1 MDNKLEYKNELEE
14 MILSVMLNDTNSLD
28 LLAGKLNS
36 KDFSVNNWS
45 LFCKILESKGTSEM
59 LMLELS
65 KVFGYKNIHALKFKL
80 AQPSLEYLLINKVIE
95 RLKDV
100 SLSLQVS
107 TYLEKR
113 LKDVQ
118 SDYNG
123 LDTLENLADEIQ
135 DLINTT
141 ENFKLDKS
149 FTQKIPEILESY
161 ENKILSKGDEGI
173 NIKSIPSFNSATN
186 GLLPSNLITIGGFT
200 GQGKTF
206 LALNLILDLTKQ
218 GIPTGF
224 ISLEQS
230 EAEITDRLIGVLT
243 GISSYKLR
251 NPKKLNKEE
260 LEKISFPN
268 LSKNNLPIYVNDRP
282 LTETEIKS
290 KIKYWRNRFNVKV
303 VCVDYLGLIQSRT
316 KFTSREREMTY
327 YSEFLKLTAKELD
340 VIIVIL
346 TQLNRQGKEKPT
358 IDNLAESIG
367 LARDSDFLFTIYK
380 PLDAGVKSD
389 ENNKIKFDES
399 YFILRC
405 EKNRHN
411 KVKKQ
416 ILLKMKDSGQFI
428 EMGTEYVE
436 NNYQISTTKQKE

>member
-1 MDNKLEYKNELEE
+1 MDNKLEYRNELEE
-14 MILSVMLNDTNSLD
+14 MILSVMLNDSSSLD

-45 LFCKILESKGTSEM
+45 LFCKILESKETPEI

-65 KVFGYKNIHALKFKL
+65 KEFGYKSIHALKYKL
-80 AQPSLEYLLINKVIE
+80 AQPSLEYLLMNNIVE

-107 TYLEKR
+107 TFLEKR
-113 LKDVQ
+113 LKDAQ
-118 SDYNG
+118 CDYNG
-123 LDTLENLADEIQ
+123 LDTLENLSGEIQ
-135 DLINTT
+135 DLIQTT

-149 FTQKIPEILESY
+149 FTQKLPEILESY

-186 GLLPSNLITIGGFT
+186 GLLPSNLVTIGGFT

-206 LALNLILDLTKQ
+206 LALNLILDLAKQ
-218 GIPTGF
+218 GIAVGL

-230 EAEITDRLIGVLT
+230 EAEITDRLIGLLT

-251 NPKKLNKEE
+251 NPKKLNQEE

-268 LSKNNLPIYVNDRP
+268 LSKNNLPIFVNDRP

-290 KIKYWRNRFNVKV
+290 KIKYWRDRFNVKV
-303 VCVDYLGLIQSRT
+303 VCVDYLGLVQSRT

-327 YSEFLKLTAKELD
+327 YSEFLKLTAKELN
-340 VIIVIL
+340 IIIIIL

-367 LARDSDFLFTIYK
+367 LARDSDFLFTIFK

-411 KVKKQ
+411 KAKKQ
-416 ILLKMKDSGQFI
+416 ILLKMKDSGEFI
-428 EMGTEYVE
+428 EIGTEYIE
-436 NNYQISTTKQKE
+436 CNYQTTNKRNK